1 MQLTRATAPRV
12 TTLPWPDSVAVADVP
27 PVGPTDLESARRDA
41 ATRFDAMLRQY
52 DRLIVSIVARLGR
65 QFGLRRDSF
74 TVRDDIAQE
83 VRFDLWKQ
91 VARGVMIEFPAT
103 YIYRA
108 TIRETVRALRRAA
121 SRDMEP
127 LDDEGTTQAVDP
139 ADPFK
144 ILVARDQLRLVHE
157 AVASLSTERRQAVEA
172 HLTGFQ
178 FQELMSMHDWTY
190 QKARNLVSRGMADL
204 RERLGADPRR
214 RRSHAG
220 DSRLSN
226 LKAQLEA
233 LRAGMRA
240 LRESRQETIRLESTV
255 GRMRK

>member
-1 MQLTRATAPRV
+1 
-12 TTLPWPDSVAVADVP
+12 VADVP
-27 PVGPTDLESARRDA
+27 PVGLAQLEAARQDA
-41 ATRFDAMLRQY
+41 AFRFEAMLRQY

-83 VRFDLWKQ
+83 VRFDIWKQ
-91 VARGVMIEFPAT
+91 VARGVVIEFPAT

-127 LDDEGTTQAVDP
+127 LDDDATQAVEP

-144 ILVARDQLRLVHE
+144 ILVARDQLRRVHE
-157 AVASLSTERRQAVEA
+157 GVAALSPERRQAVEA

-178 FQELMSMHDWTY
+178 FQELMSVHGWSY
-190 QKARNLVSRGMADL
+190 QKARNLVARGMADL
-204 RERLGADPRR
+204 RARLGAEPRR
-214 RRSHAG
+214 RRPHG
-220 DSRLSN
+220 LDPRLQT
-226 LKAQLEA
+226 LQAQLAA

-240 LRESRQETIRLESTV
+240 LRESRRETIRLESTV
-255 GRMRK
+255 GRVRK